1 MKFSLLVQNQV
12 LVIRLYGIFNH
23 RTAEKLQKL
32 LKRSHV
38 HEYTQVRFDLSQV
51 SSIDGSG
58 LGMLF
63 LVAHRLKRLGGETFA
78 LNPKPLVRDQMQR
91 ADLASMLHIVPD
103 DPQSRSAA

>member
-12 LVIRLYGIFNH
+12 LIIRLYGIFNH
-23 RTAEKLQKL
+23 QTAKKLQKL
-32 LKRSHV
+32 LKRGRV
-38 HEYTQVRFDLSQV
+38 QEYTQVTFDLSQV

-58 LGMLF
+58 LGILF
-63 LVAHRLKRLGGETFA
+63 LVAHRLRKLGGETFA

-91 ADLASMLHIVPD
+91 ADLASMLHIVPE